1 MVTSFSRLVLQL
13 FWAILSR
20 MVGVRRP
27 VCDPVAK
34 VEFLD
39 FVDFVVSFFV
49 YTSIKDGFF
58 VILFLLLFLL
68 FLYVSLSIICNIVF
82 LFFFVY
88 Y

>member
-39 FVDFVVSFFV
+39 FVDFVVSF
-49 YTSIKDGFF
+49 
-58 VILFLLLFLL
+58 
-68 FLYVSLSIICNIVF
+68 LSILRLRTDF
-82 LFFFVY
+82 L
-88 Y
+88 